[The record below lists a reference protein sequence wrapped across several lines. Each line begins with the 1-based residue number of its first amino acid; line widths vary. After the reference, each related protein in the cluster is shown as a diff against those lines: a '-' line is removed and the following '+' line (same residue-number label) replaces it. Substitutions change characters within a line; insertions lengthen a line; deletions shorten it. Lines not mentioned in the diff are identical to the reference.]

1 MTEFDKELID
11 LMGSMSE
18 EEVQTI
24 LSDPTGYLKSKNP
37 GLWKKHQEYYLE
49 HKREKKPNF
58 DIPEDNPKK
67 RQEFF
72 GGAKKNLRNLC
83 RELYEYRSL
92 EIDSM
97 YERTM
102 RLADQLA
109 PNHVYFIEKDYGHA
123 TIPDPD
129 SLFNRVS
136 KLANE
141 LLLDIYPNIEKL
153 LTHFVV
159 NEKITSNIIRGKI
172 SWNDT
177 IINAIKQG
185 GDTPITF
192 TCISPKA
199 KFDTPENFLLLISIY
214 WLIHDV
220 KYLLSLDGSINN
232 YSPRQKEMLQRILK
246 ISERIIE
253 NTPLREISEECY
265 SLSRLKRYPLHP
277 TITKLIQQSDLRL
290 ARNLAIPHYRPLL
303 QWIKKIIG
311 WNLSRYTTL
320 QNFGMD
326 RKENI
331 DTMMELWILFEVA
344 SYFSEQ
350 GIDVVDITKKGKTPP
365 PLIGFSFSLLGHTV
379 KLFWDQGFK
388 RQTDSQP
395 FRPDFVFQVDDHYA
409 PLIMDSKNWMKG
421 NLMEIKEKLV
431 YYLAE
436 LDPYGTSHA
445 MGIIPTPTEK
455 RIPGPFNDI
464 LVGSQYPNQTQI
476 RWNVELV
483 SFLAKFDSEHEE
495 QRKLILAK
503 IYETLKKSIVPAQKI
518 IS

>member
-1 MTEFDKELID
+1 MAEFDKELID
-11 LMGSMSE
+11 LMQSMSE

-37 GLWKKHQEYYLE
+37 GLLKKHQEYYLE
-49 HKREKKPNF
+49 HKREKKPKYF
-58 DIPEDNPKK
+58 IPEEDTKS
-67 RQEFF
+67 RRDFF
-72 GGAKKNLRNLC
+72 KGAEKNLWLSC
-83 RELYEYRSL
+83 RELAQYRSL

-109 PNHVYFIEKDYGHA
+109 PNQVFFIEKDYGPA

-159 NEKITSNIIRGKI
+159 NEKITSNVIRGKI

-232 YSPRQKEMLQRILK
+232 YSPIQKEMLKRILK

-277 TITKLIQQSDLRL
+277 TITRLIQQSDLRL

-303 QWIKKIIG
+303 QWIKKIMG

-350 GIDVVDITKKGKTPP
+350 GIDVVDITKKGKTEMA
-365 PLIGFSFSLLGHTV
+365 LIGFSFSLLGHTV
-379 KLFWDQGFK
+379 KLFWDQQFE
-388 RQTDSQP
+388 RQTDSYKIK
-395 FRPDFVFQVDDHYA
+395 PDFVFQVDDHYA
-409 PLIMDSKNWMKG
+409 PLIMDSKNWANK
-421 NLMEIKEKLV
+421 NLHEIKEKLV

-436 LDPYGTSHA
+436 LDPYDTSHA
-445 MGIIPTPTEK
+445 IGIIPAKTEK
-455 RIPGPFNDI
+455 PVPKPFNDI
-464 LVGSQYPNQTQI
+464 LIGSQYPNQTQI

-495 QRKLILAK
+495 QRKLILAQ
-503 IYETLKKSIVPAQKI
+503 IYETLKKLIVPAQKI
-518 IS
+518 TS